1 MVERARSENLVK
13 TQGGGIRGK
22 LMGSFGLLIA
32 LSLVVLG
39 FSIYGVAN
47 GILEKNLTDASK
59 QMNNQTVL
67 FIDNYLGRFQ
77 DIMAPFVTDQDIT
90 AALTDPASNARM
102 VAGYENL
109 IASNKSI
116 QYVYLG
122 AQDKQMFMR
131 PVDTLPAGY
140 DPTSRPWYKA
150 AMDKGSLV
158 WTDPYN
164 DASTNMLV
172 TTVAIPVP
180 NVGVIG
186 LDVSMATLSKAMGDT
201 VIGDQGFAYLL
212 DSQNLVMTFKNFDD
226 QASPL
231 IGTKISEEKILA
243 AIEESKKNNGENI
256 LVKVPMN
263 LNAISTMLAGEKL
276 SDPADESARVAAEA
290 EQKDKISK
298 LPDLGECYITV
309 KYLSQYGWTLI
320 SVVEKKELLTDTN
333 KFLSSIIITGIA
345 ALILA
350 VIVSW
355 LFARG
360 LTARINK
367 MLGMLGKARDGD
379 LSVDF
384 RQEGK
389 DEIGVMGH
397 YLTDT
402 FNQLGGLV
410 REIQGIAGEVTMA
423 AQNLAATSEET
434 SASAEEVA
442 RTVNEIARGA
452 SEQAHDAEQG
462 VTIAQSLSVKITEL
476 HARTKDM
483 IESAKLVIDANES
496 GINSLNGLKEKTRQS
511 DDANN
516 RIEGAITELDKKTQS
531 IEAILDTISA
541 ISVQTNLLALNASIE
556 AARAGEHGRGF
567 AVVADEI
574 RKLAEQSS
582 TAADEVRVIVTNI
595 KSDSTKTVTSMKDV
609 RTISQEQSLAVTE
622 VSGSFQTIFESIERI
637 SDMIKTISVFVNDLG
652 SDKDSIVRSIE
663 NISAVSEETAA
674 ASEEVSA
681 SMDQQST
688 AVDEVARAAERLNEI
703 SVDLS
708 SRISKFKV

>member
-1 MVERARSENLVK
+1 MTQKTRETDLRR
-13 TQGGGIRGK
+13 TQGSGIRTK

-32 LSLVVLG
+32 LSLIVLG
-39 FSIYGVAN
+39 FSIYGVATR
-47 GILEKNLTDASK
+47 ILEKNLTELSQ

-67 FIDNYLGRFQ
+67 FIDNYLARFS
-77 DIMAPFVTDQDIT
+77 DAMNTVATDKDVLN
-90 AALTDPASNARM
+90 ALTDPVSRDRM
-102 VAGYENL
+102 MEEFQNMVDT
-109 IASNKSI
+109 NKNI
-116 QYVYLG
+116 MYTYLG
-122 AQDKQMFMR
+122 AADKGMYMK
-131 PVDTLPAGY
+131 PDDELPAGY
-140 DPTSRPWYKA
+140 DPTGRPWYTGAVA
-150 AMDKGSLV
+150 ADKIL

-164 DASTNMLV
+164 DASTGQLV
-172 TTVAIPVP
+172 TTVAIPVK
-180 NVGVIG
+180 NNGTLLGVLG
-186 LDVSMATLSKAMGDT
+186 LDINLDTLSEAMGQT
-201 VIGDQGFAYLL
+201 KIGQEGFAFLL
-212 DSQNLVMTFKNFDD
+212 DSQNIIMTFPK
-226 QASPL
+226 
-231 IGTKISEEKILA
+231 
-243 AIEESKKNNGENI
+243 
-256 LVKVPMN
+256 
-263 LNAISTMLAGEKL
+263 
-276 SDPADESARVAAEA
+276 DPAGQDMMMIGKTLTDPALLEAIKNKADNEVLKAKVDFETLAQFPEGTDAAVIDA
-290 EQKDKISK
+290 ASK
-298 LPDLGECYITV
+298 VTFPEVGDSYVTV
-309 KYLSQYGWTLI
+309 KYLPEYNWTLI
-320 SVVEKKELLTDTN
+320 SVVKKKELLADTN
-333 KFLSSIIITGIA
+333 KFLTSIIITGVV

-350 VIVSW
+350 IVVSW

-367 MLGMLGKARDGD
+367 MLGMLAKARDGD
-379 LSVDF
+379 LTVDF
-384 RQEGK
+384 NLEGK
-389 DEIGVMGH
+389 DEIGVIGH

-402 FNQLGGLV
+402 FGQLGGLV

-452 SEQAHDAEQG
+452 SEQAHDAERG
-462 VTIAQSLSVKITEL
+462 VTIAQSLSIKITEL
-476 HARTKDM
+476 NARTKDM
-483 IESAKLVIDANES
+483 IESAKSVISANES
-496 GINSLNGLKEKTRQS
+496 GMSSLDGLKEKTRQS
-511 DDANN
+511 DDANT

-582 TAADEVRVIVTNI
+582 KAADEVRVIVTNI

-609 RTISQEQSLAVTE
+609 RVISQEQSHAVTE

-637 SDMIKTISVFVNDLG
+637 SEMIKTISAFVNDLG
-652 SDKDSIVRSIE
+652 SDKDSIVQSIE

-708 SRISKFKV
+708 GRISKFKV

>member
-1 MVERARSENLVK
+1 MTEKREKELMR
-13 TQGGGIRGK
+13 TQGGGIRAK
-22 LMGSFGLLIA
+22 LMGSFGALIA

-39 FSIYGVAN
+39 FSIYGVATN
-47 GILEKNLTDASK
+47 ILEKNLTELSQ

-67 FIDNYLGRFQ
+67 FIDNYLARFS
-77 DIMAPFVTDQDIT
+77 DAMNTVATDTDVLNS
-90 AALTDPASNARM
+90 LTDPVSQGRM
-102 VAGYENL
+102 MEEFQNMVDT
-109 IASNKSI
+109 NKNI
-116 QYVYLG
+116 MYTYLG
-122 AQDKQMFMR
+122 AADKGMYMK
-131 PVDTLPAGY
+131 PDDELPADY
-140 DPTSRPWYKA
+140 DPTQRPWYTGAVA
-150 AMDKGSLV
+150 ADKVL

-164 DASTNMLV
+164 DASTGQLV
-172 TTVAIPVP
+172 TTVAIPVK
-180 NVGVIG
+180 NNGTLLGVLG
-186 LDVSMATLSKAMGDT
+186 LDINLDTLSEAMGQT
-201 VIGDQGFAYLL
+201 KIAQEGFAFLL
-212 DSQNLVMTFKNFDD
+212 DSHNIIMTFPK
-226 QASPL
+226 
-231 IGTKISEEKILA
+231 
-243 AIEESKKNNGENI
+243 
-256 LVKVPMN
+256 
-263 LNAISTMLAGEKL
+263 
-276 SDPADESARVAAEA
+276 DPAGKDMMMIGKELTQAELLEAIGNKADNEVLKINLDLEQLAQLPKDTDAAVVDA
-290 EQKDKISK
+290 ASKITFPEIGDSFV
-298 LPDLGECYITV
+298 TV
-309 KYLSQYGWTLI
+309 KYLEEYNWTLV
-320 SVVEKKELLTDTN
+320 SVVKKKELLADTQ
-333 KFLSSIIITGIA
+333 KFLMSIIITGIV
-345 ALILA
+345 ALIIA

-360 LTARINK
+360 LTVRINK
-367 MLGMLGKARDGD
+367 MLGMLAKAKDGD
-379 LSVDF
+379 LTVDM
-384 RQEGK
+384 RLSGT
-389 DEIGVMGH
+389 DEIGVIGH

-402 FNQLGGLV
+402 FGQLGGLV
-410 REIQGIAGEVTMA
+410 REIQVIAGEVTLA

-452 SEQAHDAEQG
+452 TEQAHDAEQG
-462 VTIAQSLSVKITEL
+462 VSIAQSLSVKITEL
-476 HARTKDM
+476 NARTKDM
-483 IESAKLVIDANES
+483 IESAKSVIDANES
-496 GINSLNGLKEKTRQS
+496 GISSLNGLKEKTRQS
-511 DDANN
+511 DDANT

-582 TAADEVRVIVTNI
+582 KAADEVRVIVTNI
-595 KSDSTKTVTSMKDV
+595 KTDSTKTVVSMKDV
-609 RTISQEQSLAVTE
+609 RAISQEQSQAVTE

-652 SDKDSIVRSIE
+652 ADKNSIVQAIE

-708 SRISKFKV
+708 HKIAKFKV

>member
-1 MVERARSENLVK
+1 MTEKKGMGNLEK
-13 TQGGGIRGK
+13 SHGGGIRFK

-39 FSIYGVAN
+39 FSIYGVASK
-47 GILEKNLTDASK
+47 ILEKNLTELSQ

-67 FIDNYLGRFQ
+67 FIDNYLARFS
-77 DIMAPFVTDQDIT
+77 DVMATMASDGD
-90 AALTDPASNARM
+90 LTNAVSDPVSHERM
-102 VAGYENL
+102 MEELQNL
-109 IASNKSI
+109 ADTNKGVLW
-116 QYVYLG
+116 VYLG
-122 AQDKQMFMR
+122 TEGKEMNMR
-131 PVDTLPAGY
+131 PVGELPKGY
-140 DPTSRPWYKA
+140 DPTARPWYKA
-150 AMDKGSLV
+150 AKEKGALV

-164 DASTNMLV
+164 DSTTNELV
-172 TTVAIPVP
+172 TTVAIPVKKDGSLI
-180 NVGVIG
+180 GVLG
-186 LDVSMATLSKAMGDT
+186 LDVTLQTLSEKMAQT
-201 VIGDQGFAYLL
+201 KIGQEGFAFLL
-212 DSQNLVMTFKNFDD
+212 DSQNVIMTFPKGADGSDLMMIGKTLQDTTLQEAIKNKADNEVLKTKLDLKGF
-226 QASPL
+226 AKFAE
-231 IGTKISEEKILA
+231 GTDEK
-243 AIEESKKNNGENI
+243 
-256 LVKVPMN
+256 VV
-263 LNAISTMLAGEKL
+263 
-276 SDPADESARVAAEA
+276 AEA
-290 EQKDKISK
+290 GKVT
-298 LPDLGECYITV
+298 LPEIGDSYVTV
-309 KYLSQYGWTLI
+309 KYLKDYNWTLV
-320 SVVEKKELLTDTN
+320 SVVKKKELLSDTQ

-345 ALILA
+345 ALVLA
-350 VIVSW
+350 VVVSW
-355 LFARG
+355 LFAKG

-367 MLGMLGKARDGD
+367 MLGMLEQARSGD
-379 LSVDF
+379 LTVDF
-384 RQEGK
+384 KLEGK
-389 DEIGVMGH
+389 DEIGVIGH

-402 FNQLGGLV
+402 FSQLGSLV

-452 SEQAHDAEQG
+452 SEQAHDAESG

-476 HARTKDM
+476 NARTKDM
-483 IESAKLVIDANES
+483 IESAKSVIDANET

-582 TAADEVRVIVTNI
+582 KAADEVRVIVTNI
-595 KSDSTKTVTSMKDV
+595 KADSTKTVTSMKDV
-609 RTISQEQSLAVTE
+609 RVISQEQSHAVTE

-637 SDMIKTISVFVNDLG
+637 SDMIKTISGFVADLG

-674 ASEEVSA
+674 ASQEVSA

-708 SRISKFKV
+708 SKISKFKV